1 MHEDHRKRVRSRFLA
16 EGLDRFE
23 PHNIL
28 EFLLFYSIP
37 RQDTNETAH
46 LLLDKFGSLRAVFE
60 ADLDDLTSTPGV
72 GENSAVLLKLIP
84 QLARRYFLDCN
95 SGEKFCPGR
104 TDAARY
110 LIPFFAG
117 RTVETVYLLLLSGSF
132 EVLGC
137 ELIFEGSVNSAH
149 LTSRALIERAISK
162 HASMVVLA
170 HNHPGGVAVASSDD
184 ISTTHAMIQAFSLVD
199 VVMIDHFVIS
209 GEQFRSVLKPDGMC
223 LSQELLESP
232 ELQYFYTH

>member
-1 MHEDHRKRVRSRFLA
+1 MHEDHRKRVRARFLS
-16 EGLDRFE
+16 EGLDGFE

-28 EFLLFYSIP
+28 ELLLFYAIP

-60 ADLDDLTSTPGV
+60 ADLEDLTAVPGI
-72 GENSAVLLKLIP
+72 GENSAVLIKMIP
-84 QLARRYFLDCN
+84 QLARRYLLDCN
-95 SGEKFCPGR
+95 TSINVCPGR
-104 TDAARY
+104 MDAARY
-110 LIPFFAG
+110 MIPYFAG

-149 LTSRALIERAISK
+149 LTSRALIERAIAK

-170 HNHPGGVAVASSDD
+170 HNHPGGLTYPSSDD
-184 ISTTHAMIQAFSLVD
+184 ITTTHAMIEAFSVVD
-199 VVMIDHFVIS
+199 VVMLDHFVIS
-209 GEQFRSVLKPDGMC
+209 GEQFRSVLEPKNML
-223 LSQELLESP
+223 LSQGLYESP